1 MKTYDLYGASE
12 IGPIELRDRVQELLG
27 IEFEERDSSYR
38 GAYYRAGDLRGEH
51 LVVLANGPEDEPD
64 EMAEPDF
71 PDKRVLL
78 EVNGTE
84 RAEPLREVLSKI
96 PELMLLRSKNV

>member
-1 MKTYDLYGASE
+1 
-12 IGPIELRDRVQELLG
+12 
-27 IEFEERDSSYR
+27 
-38 GAYYRAGDLRGEH
+38 
-51 LVVLANGPEDEPD
+51 
-64 EMAEPDF
+64 MAEPDF

-96 PELMLLRSKNV
+96 PELMLPQQERLRTRRSYVADVPVLVYSPAY